1 MVSGIPLFPWDRMM
15 WEKADWVESTNDRVK
30 LFSILIMVG
39 VVGLG
44 AWQVSLASSPT
55 IGKKSSF
62 RGFQEYMLIYSLST
76 CDHSSSASI

>member
-1 MVSGIPLFPWDRMM
+1 MVSLISLFPLERMM
-15 WEKADWVESTNDRVK
+15 SEIADGVESTNDRVK

-55 IGKKSSF
+55 IG
-62 RGFQEYMLIYSLST
+62 
-76 CDHSSSASI
+76 